1 MRKYLHKLPSPATV
15 IAAIALLVALA
26 GTSVAAV
33 SALPR
38 SSVGTAQLKNNAVTS
53 AKIRNST
60 VVSADIRNGTL
71 LRGDFRAGQIP
82 AGQQGPQGP
91 AGPPGVTG
99 LERKELVSATN
110 STAFKTLSAI
120 CPTGK
125 RVIGGGARVT
135 GTGIADV
142 AIVDSFPDSDGTKW
156 NAAARE
162 SDPTLGQWALT
173 AYALCAT
180 VAS

>member
-1 MRKYLHKLPSPATV
+1 MRKHLRKVPSPATV
-15 IAAIALLVALA
+15 VAAIALTAALA

-38 SSVGTAQLKNNAVTS
+38 SSVGAAQIKSNAVTS

-60 VVSADIRNGTL
+60 IVSADVRNGSL
-71 LRGDFRAGQIP
+71 LRGDFRAGQLP
-82 AGQQGPQGP
+82 VGPQGPQGP
-91 AGPPGVTG
+91 AGPPGITG
-99 LERKELVSATN
+99 LERKDAVSPTN
-110 STAFKTLSAI
+110 SINKIISAV

-125 RVIGGGARVT
+125 RVIGGGARVL
-135 GTGIADV
+135 GGGIADV
-142 AIVDSFPDSDGTKW
+142 TIIDSFPDSDGTKW

-162 SDPTLGQWALT
+162 SDATQGMWSLT
-173 AYALCAT
+173 AYALCAV